1 MEGRALMFFLA
12 QQTNDPFMYFNKRGE
27 KNRRESFCV
36 LCVYC
41 NISWLERISKKLN
54 APTPPTLFSPPQDK
68 THKNGHFFPFV
79 SQ

>member
-12 QQTNDPFMYFNKRGE
+12 QQTNDPFMYFNKGKKKTGE
-27 KNRRESFCV
+27 FFCV
-36 LCVYC
+36 LYVYF

-54 APTPPTLFSPPQDK
+54 APTPPILFSPPQDK
-68 THKNGHFFPFV
+68 THKKRKFFPFV